1 MDDGLKQ
8 RLVGAVVL
16 VGAAV
21 IFLPSVL
28 DGPDL
33 PTTAVEVEVPPRP
46 KFEVIAPIVK
56 DTDKQEEAMRQ
67 RLAQE
72 RAEYSAEPEADEAD
86 KDDPSKDSI
95 DGAGAKTV
103 AQTTPDQQ
111 SSTKSKPS
119 STAKPADQPKQVANK
134 SDTEPKLS
142 TPLAKAW
149 TIQLASFTKKSN
161 ADELERKLVADKYR
175 AYSEPVSTD
184 KGTVYRVF
192 VGPDLK
198 KDRAEKTLQQLQN
211 KVGLSGMIVRY
222 EP

>member
-28 DGPDL
+28 DGPDI
-33 PTTAVEVEVPPRP
+33 PTTTVDVEVPERP

-56 DTDKQEEAMRQ
+56 DTEKQEQAMRE

-72 RAEYSAEPEADEAD
+72 RAEYSAEVESAEKEKDAPASAPVQPEP
-86 KDDPSKDSI
+86 K
-95 DGAGAKTV
+95 V
-103 AQTTPDQQ
+103 AAVQE
-111 SSTKSKPS
+111 SKP
-119 STAKPADQPKQVANK
+119 KPAETKPRQG
-134 SDTEPKLS
+134 

-149 TIQLASFTKKSN
+149 TIQLASFTKKTN

-175 AYSEPVSTD
+175 AYSEPVKTD

-198 KDRAEKTLQQLQN
+198 KDRAEKTLQKLQ
-211 KVGLSGMIVRY
+211 KSVGLSGLIVRY